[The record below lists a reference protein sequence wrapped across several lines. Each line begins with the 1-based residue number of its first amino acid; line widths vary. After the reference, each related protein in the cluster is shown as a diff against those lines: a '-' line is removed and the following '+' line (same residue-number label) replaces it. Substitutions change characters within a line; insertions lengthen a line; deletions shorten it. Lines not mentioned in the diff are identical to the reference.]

1 VQWLSMA
8 VIVLAA
14 INAKWIHP
22 NLALRLLKANLGL
35 LENDCEII
43 ELAPRQGLE
52 EKCSAILSARP
63 RILGL
68 SVSIWNHVQTLE
80 LLKELDRTWKSSESS
95 ATTAPAG
102 TPKRPVD
109 EAKRPIII
117 FGGPEVSKIPEE
129 CEIMAFA
136 DFIIRG
142 EGERAFAELCA
153 SILKGSIKPGSI
165 KQQKYIDPQPVD
177 LARIDPGYRLYT
189 GEDLSRKLIYVEAS
203 RGCPFGCEFCLSSTE
218 NGVREFPLEEFLRNM
233 DGLLDQALAFPK
245 GQHPRTFK
253 FLDRSFNVNIPR
265 AVKIMEFFLA
275 RLQTHPSSCPTHPP
289 AVRPGVPPFQVHF
302 EMVPGN
308 FPPELK
314 EAIARFPPGSLR
326 LEIGLQTLNP
336 KTAAL
341 IKRAGYEG
349 ELENLRFLR
358 SQTNAILHA
367 DLIAGLPG
375 EDLASFA
382 AGFDRL
388 WIALSGT
395 DCRTVDR
402 GVEQKGETE
411 FEIQLGIL
419 KCLPGTPLG
428 RHSQSYGMVY
438 APEPPYE
445 LLESSALPRLELD
458 RIKNFA
464 RFWELIVNRGVFA
477 DLIPQ
482 LLSPGKQVFCPFME
496 LADGLFTRFGRNWGI
511 DRKELREELE
521 NRIDLGPPTVSR

>member
-1 VQWLSMA
+1 MA

-22 NLALRLLKANLGL
+22 NLALRLLKANLGP
-35 LENDCEII
+35 LEDDCEII
-43 ELAPRQGLE
+43 ELALRQGLE
-52 EKCSAILSARP
+52 EKCFAILSAGP
-63 RILGL
+63 QILGL

-80 LLKELDRTWKSSESS
+80 LLKELDRTWKSAESS
-95 ATTAPAG
+95 AATVPVG
-102 TPKRPVD
+102 FSGRPV
-109 EAKRPIII
+109 II
-117 FGGPEVSKIPEE
+117 FGGPEVSKIPAE

-142 EGERAFAELCA
+142 EGERAFVELCT
-153 SILKGSIKPGSI
+153 SILKGSIK
-165 KQQKYIDPQPVD
+165 KQRKYIDPQPID

-218 NGVREFPLEEFLRNM
+218 DGVREFPLEEFLHNM
-233 DGLLDQALAFPK
+233 EGILNQILAFPA

-275 RLQTHPSSCPTHPP
+275 RLQMHQP
-289 AVRPGVPPFQVHF
+289 AVRPAEVPLFQVHF

-314 EAIARFPPGSLR
+314 EVIARFPPGSLR

-341 IKRAGYEG
+341 IKRAGHNSVPRPEMPKTESRVEQ

-395 DCRTVDR
+395 DRRTVDR
-402 GVEQKGETE
+402 GVGQAG

-438 APEPPYE
+438 AAEPPYE

-482 LLSPGKQVFCPFME
+482 LLSPGKQVFGPFME

-511 DRKELREELE
+511 DRKELRAELE
-521 NRIDLGPPTVSR
+521 NRIGLGPPTVSR